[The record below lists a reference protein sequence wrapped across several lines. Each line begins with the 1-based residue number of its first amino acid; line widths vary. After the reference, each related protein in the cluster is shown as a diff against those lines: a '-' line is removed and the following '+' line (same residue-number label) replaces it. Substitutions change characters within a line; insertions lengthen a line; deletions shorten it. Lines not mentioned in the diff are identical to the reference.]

1 MWTGSGIP
9 AEGVGASEFEPFKEF
24 GAVIWLGG
32 LILLGVSAL
41 MCGKYWIEE
50 QR

>member
-1 MWTGSGIP
+1 MWINGGTP
-9 AEGVGASEFEPFKEF
+9 AEGVGDAEFERFMEF